1 MKFESIKFKNNQLI
15 LIDQR
20 KLPQETVY
28 FTCSDYKDVSFAI
41 EDMVVRGAPAI
52 GSAAAY
58 GVALAAIDNPDYEIF
73 LKRCQEIKNSRPTA
87 VNLMWAIDRMIQSI
101 VLWDSKVYS
110 RLIIEADLIFH
121 EDIET
126 NKKMAVNG
134 DSIIKENDVI
144 LTLWH
149 SAGSYSSGTL
159 FREKYS
165 CVC

>member
-28 FTCSDYKDVSFAI
+28 FICSDYKDVSFAI

-101 VLWDSKVYS
+101 VLWDSCKCTH
-110 RLIIEADLIFH
+110 A
-121 EDIET
+121 
-126 NKKMAVNG
+126 
-134 DSIIKENDVI
+134 SISEQVSNLHLLKRTKCVLRWRACQNV
-144 LTLWH
+144 L
-149 SAGSYSSGTL
+149 L
-159 FREKYS
+159 FSVWVRY
-165 CVC
+165 